1 MEPTKQDAH
10 SDDEDKRKYRT
21 HFRKADRLSHI
32 LAMIAEKRHCVQ
44 PWMLPTWRLPGEG
57 SVVVLPYPFVKS
69 LCYAVGDHEI
79 VVQELV
85 TVKNWG
91 TLP

>member
-1 MEPTKQDAH
+1 
-10 SDDEDKRKYRT
+10 
-21 HFRKADRLSHI
+21 
-32 LAMIAEKRHCVQ
+32 
-44 PWMLPTWRLPGEG
+44 MLPTWRLPGEG